1 MLSNYAKERLVQT
14 IADQDV
20 ADEIE
25 KRLIQSSPASAQ
37 DAQDLLDSFSSEL
50 DLEEYCSVAFAN
62 AEVGAEISGRI
73 EKAKAVLEAKANGV
87 GSPAVAASFEGQ
99 VAGMTTDVT
108 IEADNAGI
116 AGNSILLV
124 GDGVKDIDTLISD
137 WNTAN
142 PSNTASL
149 AAGDG
154 SQVPD
159 ALEEIQLADGSDAS
173 DSDLAAALASFG
185 SEELSEEAF
194 DHAVIALA
202 DEEAA
207 EEFKEYYN
215 QFVSA
220 VSSIS

>member
-1 MLSNYAKERLVQT
+1 MLSNYAKERLVQAM
-14 IADQDV
+14 ADQDV

-37 DAQDLLDSFSSEL
+37 DAQDLLDSFAEL
-50 DLEEYCSVAFAN
+50 DLEEYCAVAFAN
-62 AEVGAEISGRI
+62 ADIGAEISDRI
-73 EKAKAVLEAKANGV
+73 AKAKAVLEAKANGV

-108 IEADNAGI
+108 IEADNAGTI
-116 AGNSILLV
+116 GNSVLLV
-124 GDGVKDIDTLISD
+124 GDGVKDVDTLISD

-142 PSNTASL
+142 PANTITL

-154 SQVPD
+154 SQIPD
-159 ALEEIQLADGSDAS
+159 NLEEIQLAGGSNASDADLVS
-173 DSDLAAALASFG
+173 ALAAFG
-185 SEELSEEAF
+185 TEELSEEAF
-194 DHAVIALA
+194 DHAVVALA